1 MRSLFKESYLG
12 IMMVLAV
19 FVIVIPIP
27 PGFFDVLLM
36 LSMFLGMIILLNAL
50 YSKEALDMSLFPTIL
65 LVSTVFRLVIN
76 VGTTR
81 MILMSEG
88 NPANVS
94 QIINTFSGLVAGGAV
109 GLGLVIFAVIVIVN
123 FLVITKGSE
132 RVAEVTARFTL
143 DAMPGKQMAIDADLN
158 TGLIDEHDARARRQK
173 IADESQFYGSM
184 DGAAKF
190 IKGDAIAGILIV
202 LINIIAG
209 IAIGVIEVGLSF
221 GEAFSR
227 FALFTIG
234 DGLVQQIPALLISVA
249 TGVLVTKATNE
260 SNINTAVSRQLF
272 SNPVILYITGTA
284 MIFLAIAGQLAWY
297 FFVPFG
303 ILLIFLGRRLRSK
316 QAVASIED
324 EITSDQSGLEEI
336 RRPESVV
343 NFIALDMINL
353 FVGYGLIPM
362 VESSQGGDLAD
373 RIFMIR
379 RQLALETGAITP
391 TIRIQD
397 DIKLSPNEYRIMV
410 KGVDVAGGEIMFD
423 HYLAINPGY
432 VEEEVDGIETVEPS
446 SGLPAMWI
454 SEYQRERAEALG
466 YNVFDS
472 PAIIATHLTE
482 TIRGHLHELLT
493 RQDVQNLINNVKE
506 SNPVLIDELVPKVM
520 SVGDVQKVLAN
531 LLNEGIS
538 IRDMVTILETLAD
551 FAADAHGDSDML
563 TEQVRQGLRRSIS
576 KKFFTTGSNMV
587 LTLDPALEQLI
598 IENIRQTSRGSYIA
612 LDPETSQNIFSKLHK
627 EVSKL
632 TSMGLDPI
640 ILTSPIVRT
649 YFKRLVDPIVP
660 NLTVLS
666 YNEIDTSVE
675 LQSVGVVSA

>member
-1 MRSLFKESYLG
+1 MRGLFKESYLG
-12 IMMVLAV
+12 ILMVVAI
-19 FVIVIPIP
+19 FVIVIPLP
-27 PGFFDVLLM
+27 PGLYDVLLM
-36 LSMFLGMIILLNAL
+36 LNMFLGMIILLNAL

-76 VGTTR
+76 IGTSR
-81 MILMSEG
+81 MILASEG
-88 NPANVS
+88 NPDNVS
-94 QIINTFSGLVAGGAV
+94 AIINTFANLVARGEV

-158 TGLIDEHDARARRQK
+158 TGLIDETEARDRRKK
-173 IADESQFYGSM
+173 IQDEASFYGSM

-190 IKGDAIAGILIV
+190 IKGDAIANILIV
-202 LINIIAG
+202 FINIIGG
-209 IAIGVIEVGLSF
+209 IAFGVIGSGLSF
-221 GEAFSR
+221 GEAFSI
-227 FALFTIG
+227 FGLFTIG

-249 TGVLVTKATNE
+249 TGILVTKATNE
-260 SNINTAVSRQLF
+260 SNINTAVTRQLF
-272 SNPVILYITGTA
+272 SNPVILYITGVG
-284 MIFLAIAGQLAWY
+284 MIFLAIVGQLAWY

-303 ILLIFLGRRLRSK
+303 LGMILLGRRISRL
-316 QAVASIED
+316 QAVAEIES
-324 EITSDQSGLEEI
+324 EITADQGGMEEI

-397 DIKLSPNEYRIMV
+397 DIKLSPNEYKIMI
-410 KGVDVAGGEIMFD
+410 KGVEVAGGEIMFD

-432 VEEEVDGIETVEPS
+432 VDEEVDGIETVEPS
-446 SGLPAMWI
+446 SGLPAIWI

-482 TIRGHLHELLT
+482 TIRAHLHELLT
-493 RQDVQNLINNVKE
+493 RQDVQNLINSVKDT
-506 SNPVLIDELVPKVM
+506 NPVLIDELVPKILN
-520 SVGDVQKVLAN
+520 VGDIQKVLSN

-551 FAADAHGDSDML
+551 FAADAHGDADML
-563 TEQVRQGLRRSIS
+563 TEQVRQALRRSIS
-576 KKFFTTGSNMV
+576 RKFFTTGSNMV
-587 LTLDPALEQLI
+587 LTLDPGLEQLI
-598 IENIRQTSRGSYIA
+598 IENVRQTSRGSYIA
-612 LDPETSQNIFSKLHK
+612 LDPDTTQSVFSKLQK
-627 EVSKL
+627 EVAKL

-649 YFKRLVDPIVP
+649 YFKRLVDPVVP